1 MRTIVVPKKTLIG
14 FLEQIGK
21 TKKMTLEGEKI
32 VAYLSPRE
40 ARVLD
45 TLYPGIMDP
54 EDIEKVDLFGDKEL
68 RFEVFVNV

>member
-1 MRTIVVPKKTLIG
+1 MKTIIAPKKTIIG

-21 TKKMTLEGEKI
+21 TKKMALEGKKI

-45 TLYPGIMDP
+45 TMYPGFLDP
-54 EDIEKVDLFGDKEL
+54 EDVEKIDLFGDKEL